1 MINVRNMRSLAFRV
15 PPLPEYTAEVVLL
28 ITSLGVKR
36 REYNTSKQVMDLLET
51 IRCHF
56 KVIDFN
62 IDTGTDMGSAGSK
75 PDLEVVRRLYQSH
88 RVKQD
93 KTDGM
98 ISLPQVIVD
107 GVNIGDHMALQAL
120 EDDGFLDGIL
130 RQAVCP
136 NCLSDRDGEYCY
148 TCKTLFQDMMPKR
161 QTREELMSRLRHQK
175 IAFVSEDDEDDD
187 SNISPSDDSGDE
199 GRSEPSVA
207 G

>member
-1 MINVRNMRSLAFRV
+1 MRSLAFKV

-28 ITSLGVKR
+28 VTSLGVKR
-36 REYNTSKQVMDLLET
+36 REFNTSKQVMDLMET
-51 IRCHF
+51 LRCHF

-93 KTDGM
+93 KSDGM

-107 GVNIGDHMALQAL
+107 GVNVGDHVALQAL

-130 RQAVCP
+130 RQAICP

-148 TCKTLFQDMMPKR
+148 NCKTLFQDMMPKR

-175 IAFVSEDDEDDD
+175 IAFVSQDDEEDDE
-187 SNISPSDDSGDE
+187 SNITQSDESGDE

>member
-1 MINVRNMRSLAFRV
+1 MRSLAFKV
-15 PPLPEYTAEVVLL
+15 PPIPEYTAEVVLL

-36 REYNTSKQVMDLLET
+36 REFNTSRQVMDLLET
-51 IRCHF
+51 LRCHF

-62 IDTGTDMGSAGSK
+62 IDTGTDVGSAGSK

-107 GVNIGDHMALQAL
+107 GVNIGDHQALQAL

-130 RQAVCP
+130 RQATCP
-136 NCLSDRDGEYCY
+136 NCLSDREGEYCY
-148 TCKTLFQDMMPKR
+148 TCKTLFQEMMPKR
-161 QTREELMSRLRHQK
+161 QTRDELMSRLRHQK
-175 IAFVSEDDEDDD
+175 IAFVGEDDD
-187 SNISPSDDSGDE
+187 EENSNGSDSDESGEDE
-199 GRSEPSVA
+199 RSEPSVA
-207 G
+207 A